1 MELRQLR
8 YFVGVARELNFTRAA
23 TKLRV
28 AQPALSR
35 QIHQLE
41 AEVGVA
47 LLERGARGVQLT
59 EAGAVFLAEAAAVLE
74 QSEQAVRLAQ
84 MSKQRQQTQINVG
97 YVWGLFHTLVPQWI
111 ARFRQQHPHV
121 AVNLFDFTAT
131 QQAEALSR
139 GKLDLGF
146 IGFAFEAD
154 SARLAKQKVG
164 QCSFMAALP
173 QKHPAAG
180 KREVPLAAL
189 AQDFFIVISEQT
201 YPGAA
206 RFLNEACRR
215 AGFRPKILQ
224 TAERGFTILG
234 LVAGNCG
241 VTLLP
246 ESLQAL
252 PHPGVVFRPL
262 LDAPVGDVFV
272 AWNPAVQT
280 PAARDF
286 LTSLQTT
293 TKD

>member
-23 TKLRV
+23 AKLRV

-35 QIHQLE
+35 QIRQLE

-47 LLERGARGVQLT
+47 LLDRGARGVQLT
-59 EAGAVFLAEAAAVLE
+59 GAGAVFLAEAAALLE
-74 QSEQAVRLAQ
+74 QSEQAVRRTQ
-84 MSKQRQQTQINVG
+84 MSDQRQQAQLNVG
-97 YVWGLFHTLVPQWI
+97 YVWGLFHTLVPQWV
-111 ARFRQQHPHV
+111 ARFRQRNLEV
-121 AVNLFDFTAT
+121 AVNLFDLTAT
-131 QQAEALSR
+131 QLAEALGR

-154 SARLAKQKVG
+154 AARLAKQKVG
-164 QCSFMAALP
+164 RCAFMAALP
-173 QKHPAAG
+173 EKHPAAG
-180 KREVPLAAL
+180 RRKVPLAAL

-206 RFLNEACRR
+206 RFLTDACRQ

-224 TAERGFTILG
+224 TAERGYTILG

-262 LDAPVGDVFV
+262 VDAPKGDLFV
-272 AWNPAVQT
+272 AWNPAKASAT
-280 PAARDF
+280 ARGF
-286 LTSLQTT
+286 LASLAEAE
-293 TKD
+293 

>member
-47 LLERGARGVQLT
+47 LLERGSRGVRLT
-59 EAGAVFLAEAAAVLE
+59 DAGSVFLAEAAAVLE
-74 QSEQAVRLAQ
+74 QCEQAVRLAQ
-84 MSKQRQQTQINVG
+84 LSGQRQRSQLNVG
-97 YVWGLFHTLVPQWI
+97 YVWGLFHTLVPEWV
-111 ARFRQQHPHV
+111 ARFRQHSPEV
-121 AVNLFDFTAT
+121 AVNLFDLTAT
-131 QQAEALSR
+131 QQAEALGR
-139 GKLDLGF
+139 GQLDLGF

-154 SARLAKQKVG
+154 AARLAKQKVG
-164 QCSFMAALP
+164 QCTFMAALP
-173 QKHPAAG
+173 QKHPAAA
-180 KREVPLAAL
+180 KRRVPLAAL
-189 AQDFFIVISEQT
+189 ARDFFIVISEDT

-206 RFLNEACRR
+206 RFLTDACRR

-224 TAERGFTILG
+224 TAERGYTILG

-262 LDAPVGDVFV
+262 ADAPKGDLFV
-272 AWNPAVQT
+272 AWNPAKVS
-280 PAARDF
+280 AASRGF
-286 LTSLQTT
+286 LASLAEVE
-293 TKD
+293 